1 MKIIIDS
8 RMRKI
13 EKEYLSQYGDL
24 IELPYQSSV
33 YEEISSHPDIFFC
46 QINNQIFQAPN
57 LKLENKLETKLK
69 TKQGS
74 NSVGAQY
81 PEDIKYNICQIGKRV
96 IHNFKYTDPAV
107 AKYIDSTGIQK
118 INIKQGYSKCSISVT
133 SENSC
138 ITSDEGIC
146 ETLKRKNIDVLLLG
160 NTNIRL
166 LDKNGLQTKM
176 NGFIGGA
183 TAVIEDKFIIFG
195 DSNKILDK
203 ASLIEHLNNHNLK
216 LVDFKNLE
224 IIDYGSIITQ

>member
-33 YEEISSHPDIFFC
+33 YDEISSHPDIFFC
-46 QINNQIFQAPN
+46 KINNQIFQAPN
-57 LKLENKLETKLK
+57 LKLENKLK

-107 AKYIDSTGIQK
+107 AEYIDSTGLQK

-138 ITSDEGIC
+138 ITSDEGIY
-146 ETLKRKNIDVLLLG
+146 ETLKRENMDVLLLD

-166 LDKNGLQTKM
+166 VDKNGLQTKM
-176 NGFIGGA
+176 SGFIGGA

-216 LVDFKNLE
+216 PVDFKNLE

>member
-33 YEEISSHPDIFFC
+33 YDEISSHPDIFFC
-46 QINNQIFQAPN
+46 KINNQIFQAPN
-57 LKLENKLETKLK
+57 LKLENKLK

-176 NGFIGGA
+176 SGFIGGA

-195 DSNKILDK
+195 DSNKISNK